1 MKPAGGAQPRAT
13 RPAPASFCLPSGHRS
28 GISGPEAPPGV
39 GPHHPPSLA
48 VPKGPK
54 VEGPGWGGT
63 SAARREWATSAGQR
77 GKEGRAAG
85 GPAATRV
92 RASAR
97 ALRGRGR
104 PAGAFCTRSRS
115 KSLVPLASLSPHVP
129 LSPLLQIPPSLL
141 MISQCRS
148 REKPGETALSTPL
161 APPSRPPALPA
172 INNLDWRVR
181 QVTRPETW
189 TPRFSSLGIGGK
201 G

>member
-1 MKPAGGAQPRAT
+1 MDGDYSHEIKRYLFLGRKAMTNLNSVLKGKDIT
-13 RPAPASFCLPSGHRS
+13 LP
-28 GISGPEAPPGV
+28 PKGV

-77 GKEGRAAG
+77 GKEGRVAG

-161 APPSRPPALPA
+161 APPSRPPPFL
-172 INNLDWRVR
+172 L
-181 QVTRPETW
+181 
-189 TPRFSSLGIGGK
+189 
-201 G
+201 